1 LRACLKNPQSTAVA
15 PELWP
20 AALRK
25 SQKSR
30 HVARYT
36 PRFCTDRALRDRNR
50 ATASP
55 RPGIF
60 RHALRGRFDLNLM
73 TR

>member
-1 LRACLKNPQSTAVA
+1 MKKIHIVFLLNFSFIPVRACLKNPPSTAAA

-36 PRFCTDRALRDRNR
+36 PRFCTDRALRDPNR
-50 ATASP
+50 AT
-55 RPGIF
+55 
-60 RHALRGRFDLNLM
+60 
-73 TR
+73 